1 MENGK
6 TSKDQRDPE
15 GRRPAA
21 RRGSNP
27 SRQRGF
33 VERATAR
40 GHSGHGAD
48 SVLPHLRDQLR
59 LKCLL
64 PSPFPIP
71 EEARRIKPG
80 RNGRKRRNGSDED

>member
-1 MENGK
+1 MKDGK
-6 TSKDQRDPE
+6 PSKEQRDPD

-21 RRGSNP
+21 RRGSSP

-33 VERATAR
+33 VERATSR
-40 GHSGHGAD
+40 GHSGHGLD

-59 LKCLL
+59 LKSLL

-71 EEARRIKPG
+71 EEERHHKPG
-80 RNGRKRRNGSDED
+80 RNGGNGNDEN